1 MIDYHTQLVSA
12 LSTILPIHYE
22 MALTSKTKT
31 PCLSYMELNN
41 RVTNS
46 GDSLGYSRLTYQIK
60 VWGNDI
66 EVIQQK
72 AQEVDEKLRPLG
84 WIRISTGE
92 LYDNQS
98 TMMQKILTYEA
109 LAVEDY

>member
-46 GDSLGYSRLTYQIK
+46 GDSLGYSRLTY
-60 VWGNDI
+60 
-66 EVIQQK
+66 
-72 AQEVDEKLRPLG
+72 
-84 WIRISTGE
+84 
-92 LYDNQS
+92 
-98 TMMQKILTYEA
+98 
-109 LAVEDY
+109 